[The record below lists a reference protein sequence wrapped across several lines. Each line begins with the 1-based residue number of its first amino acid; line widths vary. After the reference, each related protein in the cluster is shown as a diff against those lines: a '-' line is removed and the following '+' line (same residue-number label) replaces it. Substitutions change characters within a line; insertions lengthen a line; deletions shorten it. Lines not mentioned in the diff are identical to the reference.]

1 MKVIIA
7 VPIFVLHD
15 HKMIIHTEHMMC
27 MDLLASIRSHRC
39 FVETYSY
46 MYIGTNIY
54 IDNIMYKHIHKV
66 VWTTY
71 FVSLYPIPNPCFP
84 FCFCVFSGSLRVGP
98 DSHKGPVARS
108 GSNRWICENISEGHR
123 PQGPG
128 SSVKWPKLYVACL
141 CHLYISGFQLLHSI
155 ASTIFQVFWRDYRLW
170 SQLPPNRSGNIA
182 QSGKGSILQSQSYPV
197 SISHDNTSSLMWWVR
212 GWIIYIAILEC
223 GFFLTAQ
230 TGIKVTFSF
239 KQLASLVVHC

>member
-1 MKVIIA
+1 MLRKQVLWCFMKVIIA

-155 ASTIFQVFWRDYRLW
+155 ASTVFQVFWRDYRLW

-182 QSGKGSILQSQSYPV
+182 QSRERFHFAIPKLPGLNKPRQHIKLDVMSPGLNYLYRHIG
-197 SISHDNTSSLMWWVR
+197 MW
-212 GWIIYIAILEC
+212 I
-223 GFFLTAQ
+223 
-230 TGIKVTFSF
+230 FSWLH
-239 KQLASLVVHC
+239 KLA